1 MPDDTNRSPR
11 LTPTTPQDSQPEK
24 EPRAGSGSA
33 GAGST
38 GTGSTGTG
46 AAGSRGERKRS
57 GRRLAAGITAGVLL
71 AGALGYGVADAADVV
86 PGFLTTE
93 PAIEVDPLPRPV
105 AAGQD
110 VPAPASA
117 LTDSA
122 PIPTNAGGE
131 LERILG
137 ESEVKGFGV
146 EVRDALTDQVLFAT
160 DENRARTP
168 ASVTK
173 VLTASAALL
182 AIGGEQR
189 LSTTTAFDPA
199 TSTVTLVGGGDALLG
214 AGESQPGA
222 VNGHAGLATLAE
234 ETAAALKERQV
245 TEVALAVDTS
255 RYPGND
261 FNPSWERA
269 DIAKGVITPIQ
280 PLMVDSGYLGDPSAA
295 WRGRSENP
303 SADALAAFRSALE
316 TAGITVTDQPAA
328 PSAADTAGTTPNPTD
343 TSAAA
348 SNTEEPATLAAVESA
363 TISEIVEYALVHS
376 DNVVAEVLGN
386 EVAIAEGMPGSLE
399 NGPKAVVDALEDTVD
414 LGQTQL
420 YDTSGLDYGNRISP
434 HDLTTV
440 LQSSVVAKDSLSSLI
455 SYFPVGGLT
464 GTLTDRFG
472 DDPNAAGAV
481 HAKTGTLSTVTSLA
495 GGVLDADGRYL
506 VFSLQ
511 IDGVDRAKILEAR
524 KTVDDAVSALADCG
538 CS

>member
-1 MPDDTNRSPR
+1 M
-11 LTPTTPQDSQPEK
+11 TPTTPQDSQPEE

-33 GAGST
+33 GADSA
-38 GTGSTGTG
+38 GTGSTG
-46 AAGSRGERKRS
+46 ASGSGPRGERKRS
-57 GRRLAAGITAGVLL
+57 GKRLAAGITAGVLL

-93 PAIEVDPLPRPV
+93 PAIEVDPLPQPV

-122 PIPTNAGGE
+122 PIPQSAGSE

-137 ESEVKGFGV
+137 DSQVKGFGV

-189 LSTTTAFDPA
+189 LSTTAAFDPA
-199 TSTVTLVGGGDALLG
+199 TSTVTLVGGGDVLLG

-222 VNGHAGLATLAE
+222 VNGHAGLKTLAE

-280 PLMVDSGYLGDPSAA
+280 PLMVDSGYVGDPSAA

-303 SADALAAFRSALE
+303 SADALAAFRTALE
-316 TAGITVTDQPAA
+316 TAGITVTDQQAA
-328 PSAADTAGTTPNPTD
+328 PGAADTAGTTPDPTD
-343 TSAAA
+343 TSAG
-348 SNTEEPATLAAVESA
+348 SEGPATLATVESA

-386 EVAIAEGMPGSLE
+386 EVAIAQGMPGSLE
-399 NGPKAVVDALEDTVD
+399 NGPKAVIAALEDTVD

-440 LQSSVVAKDSLSSLI
+440 LQASVVAEDSLSSLI

-506 VFSLQ
+506 VFSFQ